1 MLIYVFSVFDDFL
14 IKEIKYTSERHK
26 MIKMKWTKA
35 VRSWQDCNTY
45 TEDYSIFESCL
56 LDIMFYFTDDN
67 LYD

>member
-35 VRSWQDCNTY
+35 VRSWQDCNIQKIIQY
-45 TEDYSIFESCL
+45 LNPVY
-56 LDIMFYFTDDN
+56 
-67 LYD
+67 